1 MNERRWYKL
10 PNKLLFFNFFTRLR
24 SASSVVL
31 QEKFAGSISKVD
43 NEICW
48 QVEKSRCQTRRIIA
62 RISLLY
68 LCWTATERVC
78 LSRRRVYAR
87 MADRKSTD
95 IIEIG
100 ARYDGL
106 TTALFYY
113 EQIPYNETLLKWN
126 WNISLLLYELRKNFP
141 SFCVPCWL
149 YNPRLF
155 CILTS
160 ETTKS
165 DASSTEM
172 MAKRRWGASD
182 WRN

>member
-1 MNERRWYKL
+1 MSGVDTSSLINCCFLTSFLVCAAIHQLCCRKI
-10 PNKLLFFNFFTRLR
+10 FT
-24 SASSVVL
+24 
-31 QEKFAGSISKVD
+31 GSISKVD

-62 RISLLY
+62 RICLLY

-106 TTALFYY
+106 TTTLFYY